1 MSTLPWL
8 PELKFVFLTASP
20 PPRALQDDDINV
32 VSNYKPGVA
41 TGATTALPTM
51 VIDPITG
58 QTVAA
63 SDLSDHMRI
72 QLMDPKWREEQ
83 ARAASKQ
90 KDTALA
96 EGDSIAASLKSLAR
110 KRGDI
115 FGSAE
120 VSRLGVVAQPASTFC
135 HCRKSTWTSHILRC
149 WCVS

>member
-1 MSTLPWL
+1 M
-8 PELKFVFLTASP
+8 P
-20 PPRALQDDDINV
+20 PPPLPPLQDDEINV
-32 VSNYKPGVA
+32 VTDYKPGVA
-41 TGATTALPTM
+41 TGAARALPTM

-83 ARAASKQ
+83 ARAAAKQ

-120 VSRLGVVAQPASTFC
+120 VSKQASPLLFSPLPLCSITVC
-135 HCRKSTWTSHILRC
+135 MHPCIPLWAAM
-149 WCVS
+149 

>member
-1 MSTLPWL
+1 MVT
-8 PELKFVFLTASP
+8 
-20 PPRALQDDDINV
+20 D
-32 VSNYKPGVA
+32 YKPGVA
-41 TGATTALPTM
+41 TGAARALPTM

-83 ARAASKQ
+83 ARAAEKQ

-120 VSRLGVVAQPASTFC
+120 VSRPSNHPSVCPWLCECILTSIAIHSNTFN
-135 HCRKSTWTSHILRC
+135 TSVNSYGR
-149 WCVS
+149 